1 MSASAPNL
9 QEKTSDQVR
18 LTHRLQDACRSLQE
32 LCMHCALAQQ
42 ERGLDIDPQQYCDET
57 LNFGLVE
64 VVYQWAKGTPFKEI
78 CGLTSIMEGS
88 IVRTIVRLEQACRE
102 IMDAARVMGNTS
114 LFVKMQQASGLI
126 RRDVIFAASL
136 YVS

>member
-1 MSASAPNL
+1 M
-9 QEKTSDQVR
+9 E
-18 LTHRLQDACRSLQE
+18 
-32 LCMHCALAQQ
+32 CARAQA
-42 ERGLDIDPQQYCDET
+42 EHGLDIDPEQFCDET

-64 VVYQWAKGTPFKEI
+64 VVYHWAKGTPFKEI
-78 CGLTSIMEGS
+78 CSLTSIMEGS